1 MKEGWTYKKLGE
13 VCELIMGQSPEST
26 SYNKEG
32 DGLPFFQGCS
42 DFGALNP
49 NVTTYCSAP
58 LKIAEP
64 LDVLMSVRA
73 PVGTLNIANVKC
85 CIGRGLA
92 SFRQIEGLSVYKFLY
107 YLLKSAQPIFQQN
120 STGATFKAIGKSFIT
135 NYKIEYPPFIVQKQI
150 VSELDLLSDVIEKK
164 KTQIEELNNL
174 AQSTFYD
181 MFGDPVTNEKGWNL
195 IQLGKKCDVTSFKRV
210 LIEDVV
216 EEGVPFIRGTEL
228 SALSK
233 MVKGEKFDFSL
244 FITPEHYERVKSISG
259 VPKIG
264 DLLIPSI
271 NADGNIWILDTE
283 EPRYYKDGRVLW
295 VHVNDEAYTSQSLK
309 FIMQTLLKDTYSDMA
324 SGATFAELKLFVLRE
339 LKVPLPPL
347 ALQQEFAA
355 KIEAIEQMKAK
366 VRQSLK
372 ETEELFNSRMDYYFN

>member
-181 MFGDPVTNEKGWNL
+181 MFGDPVTNEKGWEMQKVKAICTKITDGTHDTPQRLDNG
-195 IQLGKKCDVTSFKRV
+195 IKFITGKHIRPFFIDYENSDYVTEDVHKEIYSRCNPEFGDVLYTNIGAGVGNAAVNIVNYEFSMKNVALLKFSDQKAKGVYIVHYLNEPRV
-210 LIEDVV
+210 KEKIIEDFSN
-216 EEGVPFIRGTEL
+216 GGAQIFL
-228 SALSK
+228 SL
-233 MVKGEKFDFSL
+233 
-244 FITPEHYERVKSISG
+244 KSI
-259 VPKIG
+259 
-264 DLLIPSI
+264 
-271 NADGNIWILDTE
+271 
-283 EPRYYKDGRVLW
+283 GRI
-295 VHVNDEAYTSQSLK
+295 T
-309 FIMQTLLKDTYSDMA
+309 
-324 SGATFAELKLFVLRE
+324 
-339 LKVPLPPL
+339 VPLPPL

-372 ETEELFNSRMDYYFN
+372 ESEELFNSRMDYYFN